1 MQLINTR
8 ELNIEALNDY
18 SSKQLNDILI
28 QIGVEKRDIRK

>member
-28 QIGVEKRDIRK
+28 KIGVEKRDIRK